1 MSGLFSLAV
10 APILILCVYMYIRD
24 KYEKEPIRLL
34 VVGIVFGIVITFPI
48 IQAQYFTMG
57 FMPLTNEIGEAAY
70 VSFVVAGVVEE
81 AFKFAVLLALTWRNR
96 NLNEPLDGI
105 VYAVFISLGFAGMEN
120 VLYVFNPEI
129 GGLETGLLRAF
140 TSVPAHMMF
149 GVSMGYYFARARLF
163 GDVAINMIKAFF
175 SAVFLH
181 GAYNFFLLSG
191 IWWALIPFTAFFG
204 GMLVLGVR
212 KINKYVRE
220 SPFRPAA

>member
-1 MSGLFSLAV
+1 
-10 APILILCVYMYIRD
+10 MYIRD

-34 VVGIVFGIVITFPI
+34 VVGAVLGIVITFPI
-48 IQAQYFTMG
+48 IQAQYFVMG
-57 FMPLTNEIGEAAY
+57 FMPLTTEIGEAAY
-70 VSFVVAGVVEE
+70 TSFIVAGFVEE
-81 AFKFAVLLALTWRNR
+81 AFKFVLLLALTWRNR

-129 GGLETGLLRAF
+129 GGFETGLLRAF

-149 GVSMGYYFARARLF
+149 GVAMGYYFARARLF

-191 IWWALIPFTAFFG
+191 IWWALVPFAIFFG
-204 GMLVLGVR
+204 GMLVIGVR

-220 SPFRPAA
+220 SPFRPEAG